1 MTDTKTAPTEPRE
14 LTRDERAAIR
24 ALVVKMCANY
34 DGHYNICLPL
44 DCACYMLNK
53 WWTGSYCRYFRD
65 AVLPLDPMLEAA
77 LTGREALMPDTRPC
91 AACGKSFIQ
100 DGKRA
105 YCSPACADNAQR
117 KQKREYIRKKR
128 GGCRKLPV

>member
-1 MTDTKTAPTEPRE
+1 MDAQTAKKEPRE

-53 WWTGSYCRYFRD
+53 WWTGSYCRYFQD
-65 AVLPLDPMLEAA
+65 AVLPLDPVLEAA
-77 LTGREALMPDTRPC
+77 LTGRDS
-91 AACGKSFIQ
+91 AASQKTCPVCGADYIPVTCQ
-100 DGKRA
+100 A
-105 YCSPACADNAQR
+105 YCSPACPKEGNR
-117 KQKREYIRKKR
+117 RRSRERMRKKR
-128 GGCRKLPV
+128 QNRGV

>member
-1 MTDTKTAPTEPRE
+1 MMDVQTGKKEPRE

-53 WWTGSYCRYFRD
+53 WWTGSYCKYFRD
-65 AVLPLDPMLEAA
+65 AVLPLDPILEAA
-77 LTGREALMPDTRPC
+77 LTGRDS
-91 AACGKSFIQ
+91 AASQKTCPVCGADYIPVTCQ
-100 DGKRA
+100 A
-105 YCSPACADNAQR
+105 YCSPAC
-117 KQKREYIRKKR
+117 QKEGNRRRSRERMRKKR
-128 GGCRKLPV
+128 QNRGV